1 MSNVQTSGPTV
12 RLVGLAWTAFRRLTP
27 ELLGVKLKE
36 YFALRQLRDEGKMS
50 QASLCGAI
58 NVDANYMVLMLND
71 LESAGHVER
80 RRDPA
85 DRRRHIVELTAA
97 GLEAIDRAER
107 AMDGMEDE
115 ILGSLSADERATL
128 RDLLDRA
135 ARAAPAAGS

>member
-12 RLVGLAWTAFRRLTP
+12 VLTRLLWTTFRRLSP

-36 YFALRQLRDEGKMS
+36 YFALSQLRDEGRMT

-71 LESAGHVER
+71 LESAGYVER

-85 DRRRHIVELTAA
+85 DRRRHIVELTDD
-97 GLEAIDRAER
+97 GREAIARAEQ
-107 AMDGMEDE
+107 AMDAMEDE
-115 ILGSLSADERATL
+115 VFGPLSAEERDTL
-128 RDLLDRA
+128 RDLMDRA
-135 ARAAPAAGS
+135 ARG